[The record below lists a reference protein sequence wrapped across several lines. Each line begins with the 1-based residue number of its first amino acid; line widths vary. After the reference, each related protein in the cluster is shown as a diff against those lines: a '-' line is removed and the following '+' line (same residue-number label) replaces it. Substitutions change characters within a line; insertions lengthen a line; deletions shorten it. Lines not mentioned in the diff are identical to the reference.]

1 MEKGNDADLLMGGF
15 EMEQKEYS
23 IRLIAP
29 NGLGFGEGDISAK
42 KVGVEARDAVKD
54 AVETRPDSVLVDI
67 DEEASDD
74 GCGDGRF
81 AEKVFN
87 RFGEFKRSLNRAKVF
102 GGSAIM
108 MGAALIGM
116 GRVNDKDE
124 SLNEVFKSSIGLLME
139 RGIDFGAHT
148 DDHAHGENCGCGAI
162 DKAPD
167 IIRNVGKYHDH
178 IVGSL
183 RALLGDDVDNDIVKN
198 VLGSFR
204 NYSQGANNE
213 NYSGKDVKNEIVSKG
228 KIVKE
233 LEGSHKEVA
242 IIINTVRG
250 KTVNQG
256 WVREI
261 TNNNAQVFAVDMW
274 RLEDISHQAFDN
286 DVEKQKALL
295 SMLVYTLSTAATLTK
310 GDLPVYIVSEKTEMA
325 TVA

>member
-1 MEKGNDADLLMGGF
+1 MEKGNDADLLMGDF

-54 AVETRPDSVLVDI
+54 AVETQPDSVLVDI
-67 DEEASDD
+67 DKEASDD

-87 RFGEFKRSLNRAKVF
+87 RFGEFKRSLNRAKTF
-102 GGSAIM
+102 GGSAVM
-108 MGAALIGM
+108 MGAALIGID
-116 GRVNDKDE
+116 RVHGKE

-162 DKAPD
+162 DKAPQ
-167 IIRNVGKYHDH
+167 ILNNISKYKDE
-178 IVGSL
+178 IESTLGV
-183 RALLGDDVDNDIVKN
+183 LLGDTMNGN
-198 VLGSFR
+198 MLNEVLGSFES
-204 NYSQGANNE
+204 YSESANMTD
-213 NYSGKDVKNEIVSKG
+213 YSPKAVKDEIVGKG

-233 LEGSHKEVA
+233 LTGAHKEVA
-242 IIINTVRG
+242 ILLNTVRG
-250 KTVNQG
+250 KTINQG
-256 WVREI
+256 YIRKI
-261 TNNNAQVFAVDMW
+261 THDEAQVFAVDMW

-286 DVEKQKALL
+286 DENRQKALF
-295 SMLVYTLSTAATLTK
+295 SMLVYTLAVAGTLTK